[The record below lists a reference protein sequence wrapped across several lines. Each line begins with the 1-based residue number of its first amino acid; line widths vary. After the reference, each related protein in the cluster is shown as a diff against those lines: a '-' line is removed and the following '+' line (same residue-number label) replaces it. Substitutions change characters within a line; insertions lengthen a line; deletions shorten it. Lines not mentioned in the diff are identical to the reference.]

1 MISPLLMNSVSF
13 RGTNL
18 LENFK
23 KAHNIQTAP
32 VTVPETL
39 KGAEAAANYNKAIM
53 NSTPAVI
60 TDIKPSEPITI
71 KGDEADTLQGEKV
84 LRSDGTLEAIIVK
97 GDKTTKEYHFYPDKL
112 MNEIIE
118 KDNATG
124 KVIKEAG
131 FGTKYN
137 KLAAGSVTEYDNVTG
152 EEIKYTAFDEGRLS
166 YTTETK
172 NRQKRSVGYNE
183 DGTVRYT
190 SEIDNANGMEK
201 VTEFKNGK
209 IDTIIY
215 YKDDEIQMKTTY
227 AADSDG
233 IIQYTNNKI
242 SVPDFDLNKIKEEF
256 KPADINSV
264 KIPENVA
271 ALQGEKKLRSN
282 GTLESIEV
290 KGEGNKSTEY
300 FMDFD
305 GKRVTR
311 GLEKE
316 NGMTVRSFSTYKNG
330 NIFSIEGL
338 GDNSTTTYFKENGKV
353 DGIALMSEGVHKHM
367 DYSKDGD
374 FVNFYDEWD
383 TKAERI
389 IKRVLLD
396 KNGEIIRCTKDTP
409 AGYVTIKK
417 GLPQD

>member
-1 MISPLLMNSVSF
+1 MISPLVMNSVSF

-39 KGAEAAANYNKAIM
+39 KGAEAAANYNKALL
-53 NSTPAVI
+53 NSAPAVI
-60 TDIKPSEPITI
+60 TDIKPSEPVTI

-137 KLAAGSVTEYDNVTG
+137 KLAAGSVTEYDPVTG
-152 EEIKYTAFDEGRLS
+152 DETKYTAFSEGRLVFVK
-166 YTTETK
+166 ELK
-172 NRQKRSVGYNE
+172 NGQERSIAYNE
-183 DGTVRYT
+183 DGSVRYT
-190 SEIDNANGMEK
+190 SEVDKANGTEK
-201 VTEFKNGK
+201 NTQYKDGK

-215 YKDDEIQMKTTY
+215 YKDDEIQLKTTY
-227 AADSDG
+227 LADGDG
-233 IIQYTNNKI
+233 ILQYTNNKI
-242 SVPDFDLNKIKEEF
+242 LVPDFDLNKIKEEF

-271 ALQGEKKLRSN
+271 ALQGEKKFRSN

-300 FMDFD
+300 FMDFE
-305 GKRVTR
+305 GKKVTR
-311 GLEKE
+311 GWEKE
-316 NGMTVRSFSTYKNG
+316 NGITVRSFSTDKNG
-330 NIFSIEGL
+330 NIFSIAGW

-353 DGIALMSEGVHKHM
+353 DGITLMSDDKHKHLEF
-367 DYSKDGD
+367 SKDGD
-374 FVNFYDEWD
+374 FVRYYDEWD
-383 TKAERI
+383 TKNERVT
-389 IKRVLLD
+389 KRILLD
-396 KNGEIIRCTKDTP
+396 KNGEIIQHTKDTP
-409 AGYVTIKK
+409 EGYVTMKK
-417 GLPQD
+417 GLSQD